1 MSDQEIPLEIAGK
14 HLQFVRVLMSY
25 VDFQQA
31 GGIATC
37 ILESN
42 LVERYPKDRFH
53 LQGLS
58 SGMIVAYCRPF
69 SNTRRRGEEPVPPLR
84 ARILRVL
91 SREERD
97 LHEVIREDRNSV
109 VSHSDSKAWNPRP
122 HYMIV
127 NGKKA
132 LVPQFDAPHAHL
144 LRAVIE
150 MFSGMCDKLR
160 EACFDERERLED
172 ELAPYL
178 PVVKPGGNWDSLNN
192 TVDNRAHNRHK
203 YQ

>member
-42 LVERYPKDRFH
+42 LLERYPKDRFH

-58 SGMIVAYCRPF
+58 SGMIVAYWRPF
-69 SNTRRRGEEPVPPLR
+69 SNTRRGEKAVPPLR
-84 ARILRVL
+84 GRILRVL

-109 VSHSDSKAWNPRP
+109 VAHSDSEAWNPRP
-122 HYMIV
+122 HYMIL
-127 NGKKA
+127 NGKKV
-132 LVPQFDAPHAHL
+132 LVPLFSAPHAHL
-144 LRAVIE
+144 LRPAIE
-150 MFSGMCDKLR
+150 MLSGMCNKLR
-160 EACFDERERLED
+160 EACFEERERLEH

-178 PVVKPGGNWDSLNN
+178 PVVKPDPDELQSVAERMGVKLPE
-192 TVDNRAHNRHK
+192 
-203 YQ
+203 